1 MFKLS
6 LCWNVFEGFKG
17 LIICKKTIHYR
28 IENQFIFLSIIFF
41 LLKISTKFS
50 IECTF
55 HFSIFVFVFFFF
67 ALYFFFVIVRSL
79 SSFCARRASLAGPR
93 FYSQNGTKWS
103 EASWQFLF
111 FFFYFFV
118 LSMNPIEYE
127 AYHLVQYNLLIKLI
141 LKNVIRMASSPRK

>member
-17 LIICKKTIHYR
+17 LIICKKTLHYR

-55 HFSIFVFVFFFF
+55 HFSIFVFVFFFSW
-67 ALYFFFVIVRSL
+67 YFFFRYRSFVIVVLRQA
-79 SSFCARRASLAGPR
+79 SFARRPSLYFNERYFWIPSMSSCSVYLARQIDIKKCDPDG
-93 FYSQNGTKWS
+93 
-103 EASWQFLF
+103 F
-111 FFFYFFV
+111 FAKK
-118 LSMNPIEYE
+118 M
-127 AYHLVQYNLLIKLI
+127 NLLL
-141 LKNVIRMASSPRK
+141 

>member
-17 LIICKKTIHYR
+17 LIICKKTLHYR

-67 ALYFFFVIVRSL
+67 ALYFFFRYRSFVIVVLRQA
-79 SSFCARRASLAGPR
+79 SFARRPSLYFNERYFWIPSMFDCSVHFAR
-93 FYSQNGTKWS
+93 QIDLKKRYR
-103 EASWQFLF
+103 EA
-111 FFFYFFV
+111 FFV
-118 LSMNPIEYE
+118 KKN
-127 AYHLVQYNLLIKLI
+127 HLLL
-141 LKNVIRMASSPRK
+141 